1 MNRSTTVGFS
11 QRIQLDWL
19 EQTAQLSIS
28 GYSRDRIKGTLDTML
43 SDKLSIGNNKKSGSR
58 QLSISTLLRIWVSVP
73 KELETFRDR
82 GLIHLQHLP
91 VTDRLAIHW
100 GMAVTVYPFF
110 AAVAKTVGR
119 LSDLQGYVAAAQLQR
134 RIREQYGERETV
146 TRAARRILRCFIDW
160 GVLQDTAEKGI
171 YRTCAQLPITD
182 RQCVGW
188 LLEAVLY
195 SDRVGSGH
203 FPSVVKSPIL
213 FPLQLDTPNSLD
225 MSRYSHLELSRQ
237 GFNQE
242 AIVLTR

>member
-91 VTDRLAIHW
+91 VKDRLAIHW

-119 LSDLQGYVAAAQLQR
+119 LSDLQGSVDR
-134 RIREQYGERETV
+134 KV
-146 TRAARRILRCFIDW
+146 NLRW
-160 GVLQDTAEKGI
+160 AN
-171 YRTCAQLPITD
+171 R
-182 RQCVGW
+182 
-188 LLEAVLY
+188 
-195 SDRVGSGH
+195 
-203 FPSVVKSPIL
+203 
-213 FPLQLDTPNSLD
+213 
-225 MSRYSHLELSRQ
+225 
-237 GFNQE
+237 
-242 AIVLTR
+242 